1 MSKLRFN
8 NLLILGLTTLI
19 LSTQSVS
26 ANEILERVPSGSYP
40 VDLSHASV
48 VWKVSHF
55 GFSTYVGRFTD
66 FSADLTLDSE
76 DFTKSKV
83 SVAIKTDSI
92 DTAYPFAEEK
102 DFNQTLAVDWLESEE
117 YPLITFE
124 STEVGPLV
132 ANRAEVTGML
142 SMAGETHP
150 VVLSITLNNALA
162 SHPLKKVAAIGF
174 SATTEIDRSEWG
186 VDNVIQAVAAN
197 VRIEIEGEFLKAE

>member
-1 MSKLRFN
+1 LAPAVF
-8 NLLILGLTTLI
+8 
-19 LSTQSVS
+19 

-66 FSADLTLDSE
+66 FSADLSLDSE
-76 DFTKSKV
+76 DFTKSTV

-102 DFNQTLAVDWLESEE
+102 DFNKTLAVDWLESEE

-124 STEVGPLV
+124 STSVGALV
-132 ANRAEVTGML
+132 GNQSEVTGEL
-142 SMAGETHP
+142 SIAGETHP
-150 VVLSITLNNALA
+150 VILNVTLNNALE

-174 SATTEIDRSEWG
+174 SATAEIDRTLWG
-186 VDNVIQAVAAN
+186 VSNVIQAVAAN